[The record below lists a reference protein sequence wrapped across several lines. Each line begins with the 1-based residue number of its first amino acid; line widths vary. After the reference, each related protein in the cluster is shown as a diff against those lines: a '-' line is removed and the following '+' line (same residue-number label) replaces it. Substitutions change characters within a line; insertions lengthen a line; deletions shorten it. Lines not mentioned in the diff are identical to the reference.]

1 MKNLN
6 KTIAVFALL
15 TLLLSACKKENP
27 RVFYYDETGCLNPWD
42 DHYVE
47 DSFTLESL
55 SEAIHA
61 FLTDENI
68 SVESVEI
75 GFDSSKVELCY
86 ACHCKTGRVISVT
99 ATRGDR
105 RKLKKLHFYE

>member
-1 MKNLN
+1 MKNLK
-6 KTIAVFALL
+6 KTIAMLAIMS
-15 TLLLSACKKENP
+15 LLLSACNKENP
-27 RVFYYDETGCLNPWD
+27 RVFYFDETGCSNPWD
-42 DHYVE
+42 DYYAADTFSTE
-47 DSFTLESL
+47 AL
-55 SEAIHA
+55 SETIHA
-61 FLTDENI
+61 FLSNENI